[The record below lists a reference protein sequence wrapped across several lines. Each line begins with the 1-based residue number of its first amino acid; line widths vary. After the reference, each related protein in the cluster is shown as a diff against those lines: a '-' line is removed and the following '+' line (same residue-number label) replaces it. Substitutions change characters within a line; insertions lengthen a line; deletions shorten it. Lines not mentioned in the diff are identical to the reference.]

1 MKTTVY
7 LHDLRT
13 QFHEMGRGDQFS
25 YDGLR
30 VLFEALEQY
39 EDDTG
44 LEVEL
49 DVIGLCCEYSEDTP
63 EEIAE
68 NYGYTF
74 DEDENEDDETRQN
87 AIIQFLNDRTWV
99 CGVTKDGS
107 IVYQSF

>member
-1 MKTTVY
+1 MKTTISIY
-7 LHDLRT
+7 DFRDA
-13 QFHEMGRGDQFS
+13 FHQCGRGDQFS

-44 LEVEL
+44 SEVEL
-49 DVIGLCCEYSEDTP
+49 DVIALCCEYSEDTP
-63 EEIAE
+63 EEIAQ
-68 NYGYTF
+68 NYGI
-74 DEDENEDDETRQN
+74 DLEDDGNE
-87 AIIQFLNDRTWV
+87 LNNVLDYLHDHTMV

>member
-1 MKTTVY
+1 MKTTISIY
-7 LHDLRT
+7 DFRDSF
-13 QFHEMGRGDQFS
+13 QKCGRGDQFS

-44 LEVEL
+44 SEVEL

-63 EEIAE
+63 EEIAQ
-68 NYGYTF
+68 NYGI
-74 DEDENEDDETRQN
+74 DLEDDGNE
-87 AIIQFLNDRTWV
+87 LNNVLDYLHDHTMV

>member
-13 QFHEMGRGDQFS
+13 QFHQMGRGDQFS

-44 LEVEL
+44 SEVEL
-49 DVIGLCCEYSEDTP
+49 DVIGLCC
-63 EEIAE
+63 
-68 NYGYTF
+68 
-74 DEDENEDDETRQN
+74 
-87 AIIQFLNDRTWV
+87 
-99 CGVTKDGS
+99 
-107 IVYQSF
+107 

>member
-39 EDDTG
+39 EADTG
-44 LEVEL
+44 SEVEL

-63 EEIAE
+63 EEIAQ
-68 NYGYTF
+68 NYGI
-74 DEDENEDDETRQN
+74 DLEDDGNE
-87 AIIQFLNDRTWV
+87 LNTVLDYLHDHTMV

>member
-1 MKTTVY
+1 MKTTISIY
-7 LHDLRT
+7 DFRDA
-13 QFHEMGRGDQFS
+13 FHQCGRGNNFS
-25 YDGLR
+25 YDGFR

-44 LEVEL
+44 SEVEL

-63 EEIAE
+63 EEIAQ
-68 NYGYTF
+68 NYGI
-74 DEDENEDDETRQN
+74 DLEDDGNQ
-87 AIIQFLNDRTWV
+87 LNNVLDYLHDHTMV

>member
-1 MKTTVY
+1 MKTTISVY
-7 LHDLRT
+7 DFRQAFHD
-13 QFHEMGRGDQFS
+13 MGRGEQFS

-44 LEVEL
+44 SEVEL
-49 DVIGLCCEYSEDTP
+49 DVIALCCEYSEETP
-63 EEIAE
+63 EEIAK
-68 NYGYTF
+68 NYSI
-74 DEDENEDDETRQN
+74 ELEDDGNE
-87 AIIQFLNDRTWV
+87 LNNVLDYLYDHTMI

>member
-1 MKTTVY
+1 MKTTISIY
-7 LHDLRT
+7 DFRDA
-13 QFHEMGRGDQFS
+13 FHQCGRGNNFS

-44 LEVEL
+44 SEVEL
-49 DVIGLCCEYSEDTP
+49 DVIALCCEYSEDTP
-63 EEIAE
+63 EEIAQ
-68 NYGYTF
+68 NYGI
-74 DEDENEDDETRQN
+74 DLEDDGNE
-87 AIIQFLNDRTWV
+87 LNNVLDYLHDHTMV